1 MGNTQ
6 TGTHAHTETV
16 ETVLLGQWEYVSAY
30 YSLWFSVSTFLGF
43 IMWRMCSCRVLGV
56 RYTNRRPCYLG
67 ATISWNSW
75 KKRGRKREKCAEQ
88 FCALFSSFP
97 GHSCSCVLKML
108 ERWTLQFYP
117 HFILH
122 LGRKIVYICHCVFSC
137 SPGSM
142 DSNVSPPLWYWNL
155 DNYLIDCH

>member
-122 LGRKIVYICHCVFSC
+122 LGRKLSIFVTVFLAALLA
-137 SPGSM
+137 
-142 DSNVSPPLWYWNL
+142 LWTAMSVHHFGTEILTIIW
-155 DNYLIDCH
+155 